1 MSTLISL
8 NNGSPVVFVQTVA
21 SPSISG
27 TSQQS
32 LISTGIGSVL
42 IPQKTLI
49 VGSTYRFSMEGAVEN
64 PHVAPDG
71 FKIEIGFLGTSPASL
86 AGATGLQY
94 LSGPFAT
101 ISYQLQGSFTVN
113 AVGAAGLA
121 AISSSAV
128 LTIIDDN
135 AGLALNQ
142 IGISVANNATFN
154 TTVDNTF
161 EITGGFTAVS
171 ATNRINSRTFVL
183 EKIK

>member
-8 NNGSPVVFVQTVA
+8 NKSSVVFVQTTA
-21 SPSISG
+21 SPSINS

-42 IPQKTLI
+42 IPVKTLVI
-49 VGSTYRFSMEGAVEN
+49 GTTYRFSMEGAVEN
-64 PHVAPDG
+64 PHVPPDG

-94 LSGPFAT
+94 LSGSFAT

-113 AVGAAGLA
+113 AIGGPGLA
-121 AISSSAV
+121 SVSSSAV

-135 AGLALNQ
+135 AGISANQ
-142 IGISVANNATFN
+142 IGISVTNNATFN

-161 EITGGFTAVS
+161 EITAGFTAVS